1 MDPISFFMSN
11 QLSLDNLLKRKL
23 KNTFLPFCSIMV
35 CMVINQGL
43 MNTQFCSE
51 LAPLLFLSNIC
62 LTQCR
67 YNVLMT

>member
-11 QLSLDNLLKRKL
+11 QLSLDNLLKSKL

-35 CMVINQGL
+35 CRVINQDP

-51 LAPLLFLSNIC
+51 LSLSFHSNLC
-62 LTQCR
+62 LAHCQ
-67 YNVLMT
+67 YIVLMA